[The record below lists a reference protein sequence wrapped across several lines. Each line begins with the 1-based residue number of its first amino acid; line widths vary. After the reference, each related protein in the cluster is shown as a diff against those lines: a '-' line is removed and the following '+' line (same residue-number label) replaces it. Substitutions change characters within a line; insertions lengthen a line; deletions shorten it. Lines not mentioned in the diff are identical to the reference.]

1 MKKFVDFIIKNFIY
15 LVIILIDVIGFIEI
29 DKLLESSDYGPFK
42 YVFSAGIYAICVI
55 ICAITFKKMANKKLK
70 TKKQMNKKGGL
81 GGTLLMVILI
91 VAVIELSFCIYVMY
105 HCYTSI
111 DFTCNYPNFF
121 GLGKYMI
128 IPVKGFIP
136 SNLNLSSQNIGNFS
150 LR

>member
-70 TKKQMNKKGGL
+70 TEIRPLRSMGRQRLWYQSISFRYKILGL
-81 GGTLLMVILI
+81 HV
-91 VAVIELSFCIYVMY
+91 
-105 HCYTSI
+105 
-111 DFTCNYPNFF
+111 
-121 GLGKYMI
+121 
-128 IPVKGFIP
+128 
-136 SNLNLSSQNIGNFS
+136 
-150 LR
+150 